1 MYFRAVVL
9 SVCPLPC
16 SKCTNRTQSK
26 KRGSL
31 KNGVKVI
38 VCVKF
43 VLTFSVTMAT
53 TGILPTYQRFLN
65 GAPVPASTRRS
76 FRPREKYLIL
86 LVFLSFGL
94 ISFALIYY
102 LPEFKSGNRPTEN
115 SVYKVVG
122 LLKSI
127 QNAGPELLIPA
138 PPHGEEVSDFPGKLV
153 HGVLRHS
160 VESHQDP
167 HRLEDRAKL
176 LAKINEEEK
185 SGDKTWLEKPVVL
198 KNSVSVTQTTKTVG
212 DTGIKPVSLGQ
223 VDGAQLAVNLL
234 QTVPPLESDHYP
246 VIYGGEDKDPT
257 ARVRRDKVKEVSN
270 SQVLFVYQLCS
281 ETLQDRPTYAA
292 SLYVYYWP

>member
-1 MYFRAVVL
+1 
-9 SVCPLPC
+9 
-16 SKCTNRTQSK
+16 
-26 KRGSL
+26 
-31 KNGVKVI
+31 
-38 VCVKF
+38 
-43 VLTFSVTMAT
+43 MAT

-65 GAPVPASTRRS
+65 GTPVPASSRRS

-102 LPEFKSGNRPTEN
+102 LPEFKSANRPTEN

-138 PPHGEEVSDFPGKLV
+138 PPHGEEVSDIPGKLV

-160 VESHQDP
+160 VESHHDP

-198 KNSVSVTQTTKTVG
+198 KNSVSVTQSTKSAGESVG
-212 DTGIKPVSLGQ
+212 NKPAALGQ

-246 VIYGGEDKDPT
+246 VIHGGEDKDPT
-257 ARVRRDKVKEVSN
+257 ARVRRDKVKEVSGV
-270 SQVLFVYQLCS
+270 QVF
-281 ETLQDRPTYAA
+281 
-292 SLYVYYWP
+292 

>member
-1 MYFRAVVL
+1 
-9 SVCPLPC
+9 
-16 SKCTNRTQSK
+16 
-26 KRGSL
+26 
-31 KNGVKVI
+31 
-38 VCVKF
+38 
-43 VLTFSVTMAT
+43 MAT

-212 DTGIKPVSLGQ
+212 DTGIKPVGQ

-270 SQVLFVYQLCS
+270 SQVLFSVYQIRF
-281 ETLQDRPTYAA
+281 ETFQERPTCTYAG
-292 SLYVYYWP
+292 SLCLFLALAQAKSSTELFVCEILYRYWPISQTSGIS